1 MKSEDRK
8 LLSGDISRK
17 SKKLEKTLGQLEGL
31 KEGTRKH
38 HRKMFKAEKTLDQ
51 IQTGKSGIRPNK
63 SAFNMSGFK
72 LPYMAAFNNNKV
84 ESPKIKRQKTKEEKM
99 AEAKETFRKISQ
111 KPLLEPKPLH
121 PNSVAKQTVSSSGG
135 NDLDEFLKRVESR
148 KIKNPEYADVEG
160 PEYSKS
166 YDFFITN
173 RNEESDKVARQMDSL
188 NKAIMNQAKN
198 RKFDEMRKTRA
209 YQQDLM
215 SKYDID

>member
-1 MKSEDRK
+1 MK
-8 LLSGDISRK
+8 
-17 SKKLEKTLGQLEGL
+17 
-31 KEGTRKH
+31 
-38 HRKMFKAEKTLDQ
+38 
-51 IQTGKSGIRPNK
+51 N
-63 SAFNMSGFK
+63 FNIGNYK
-72 LPYMAAFNNNKV
+72 LPHMSPFPVKKIVKKV
-84 ESPKIKRQKTKEEKM
+84 EKPFDRTPKRLDI
-99 AEAKETFRKISQ
+99 
-111 KPLLEPKPLH
+111 PEPIPIR
-121 PNSVAKQTVSSSGG
+121 NNGVVSSSGG

-188 NKAIMNQAKN
+188 NKAVMEQAKN
-198 RKFDEMRKTRA
+198 RQFDEMKKTRA

>member
-8 LLSGDISRK
+8 LLPGDISRK

-31 KEGTRKH
+31 KEGTRKY

-63 SAFNMSGFK
+63 SAFNMSSFK
-72 LPYMAAFNNNKV
+72 LPHM
-84 ESPKIKRQKTKEEKM
+84 
-99 AEAKETFRKISQ
+99 
-111 KPLLEPKPLH
+111 
-121 PNSVAKQTVSSSGG
+121 PNTALKQTVSSSGG
-135 NDLDEFLKRVESR
+135 NDLDEFLKRIESR
-148 KIKNPEYADVEG
+148 KITNPEYADQEG
-160 PEYSKS
+160 PKQSKS

-173 RNEESDKVARQMDSL
+173 RSPESDKVARQMDSL
-188 NKAIMNQAKN
+188 NKAVMEQAKN
-198 RKFDEMRKTRA
+198 RQFDEMRKTRA

>member
-1 MKSEDRK
+1 M
-8 LLSGDISRK
+8 
-17 SKKLEKTLGQLEGL
+17 
-31 KEGTRKH
+31 
-38 HRKMFKAEKTLDQ
+38 
-51 IQTGKSGIRPNK
+51 NK
-63 SAFNMSGFK
+63 FNIGNYK
-72 LPYMAAFNNNKV
+72 LPHMSPFPFKKIVKKVEKPIDRTPKRLDIPEPIPINNNGV
-84 ESPKIKRQKTKEEKM
+84 
-99 AEAKETFRKISQ
+99 
-111 KPLLEPKPLH
+111 
-121 PNSVAKQTVSSSGG
+121 VSSSGG

-188 NKAIMNQAKN
+188 NKAVMDQAKN
-198 RKFDEMRKTRA
+198 RQFDEMRKTRA

>member
-1 MKSEDRK
+1 MKK
-8 LLSGDISRK
+8 
-17 SKKLEKTLGQLEGL
+17 
-31 KEGTRKH
+31 
-38 HRKMFKAEKTLDQ
+38 
-51 IQTGKSGIRPNK
+51 
-63 SAFNMSGFK
+63 FNIGNYK
-72 LPYMAAFNNNKV
+72 LPHMSPFPFKKIVKKVEKPIDRTPKRLDIPEPIPINNNGV
-84 ESPKIKRQKTKEEKM
+84 
-99 AEAKETFRKISQ
+99 
-111 KPLLEPKPLH
+111 
-121 PNSVAKQTVSSSGG
+121 VSSSGG

-188 NKAIMNQAKN
+188 NKTVMEQAKN
-198 RKFDEMRKTRA
+198 RQFDEMRKTRA

>member
-1 MKSEDRK
+1 MK
-8 LLSGDISRK
+8 
-17 SKKLEKTLGQLEGL
+17 
-31 KEGTRKH
+31 
-38 HRKMFKAEKTLDQ
+38 
-51 IQTGKSGIRPNK
+51 N
-63 SAFNMSGFK
+63 FNIGNYK
-72 LPYMAAFNNNKV
+72 LPHMSPFPVKKIVKKV
-84 ESPKIKRQKTKEEKM
+84 EKPFDRTPKRLDIP
-99 AEAKETFRKISQ
+99 ETIPIR
-111 KPLLEPKPLH
+111 
-121 PNSVAKQTVSSSGG
+121 NNGVVSSSGG

-188 NKAIMNQAKN
+188 NKVVMEQAKN
-198 RKFDEMRKTRA
+198 RQFDEMKKTRA